1 MIMHERRR
9 PDDAGL
15 WERGMSVTSRR
26 MKIIGVIC
34 GIICVGTASTLCLKA
49 YMDASLASNGYDAA
63 RYQDNPV
70 VIVENPTEAPPGPGG
85 AREGVFPEKD
95 GAQDDDDGDGP
106 IQTIDEAMAGMAK
119 LLAEYPIREQAKARE
134 EAEGTSVTKEPD
146 EQKAVLAS
154 EDSEEELLAR
164 LLSEREGYMEYLGD
178 IELQVKRI
186 YSNMEG
192 TSIKEK
198 QEAQDYAYR
207 IWDDELNRI
216 YPPLKR
222 SLPEDEGE
230 ALKQEELQWIKD
242 RDAKAQRDSASASS
256 ESSRLLSYT
265 RSLTDTTRERTY
277 VLVEW
282 YFEENGSE

>member
-1 MIMHERRR
+1 M
-9 PDDAGL
+9 A
-15 WERGMSVTSRR
+15 SRR

-49 YMDASLASNGYDAA
+49 YMDASLASNSYDTVA

-70 VIVENPTEAPPGPGG
+70 VIVESLTEAAPGSG
-85 AREGVFPEKD
+85 AGQEAVLSEQD
-95 GAQDDDDGDGP
+95 EAQDDDDGDGP
-106 IQTIDEAMAGMAK
+106 LQNMDEAMAGMAK
-119 LLAEYPIREQAKARE
+119 LLAEYPIRERAKAQT
-134 EAEGTSVTKEPD
+134 EAEGTSVTKETD
-146 EQKAVLAS
+146 EQKPVLAT
-154 EDSEEELLAR
+154 EDGEEELLVR
-164 LLSEREGYMEYLGD
+164 LLSERERYMEYLGD
-178 IELQVKRI
+178 IELQVSRI
-186 YSNMEG
+186 YGNMEG

-282 YFEENGSE
+282 YFDENGSE

>member
-1 MIMHERRR
+1 M
-9 PDDAGL
+9 
-15 WERGMSVTSRR
+15 TSRR

-49 YMDASLASNGYDAA
+49 YMDASLASNSYDTA

-70 VIVENPTEAPPGPGG
+70 VIVETPTEAQPGPVAGQ
-85 AREGVFPEKD
+85 EGVFSEKD
-95 GAQDDDDGDGP
+95 EVQDDEDGP
-106 IQTIDEAMAGMAK
+106 LQSVDEAMAGMAK
-119 LLAEYPIREQAKARE
+119 LLAEYPIRERE
-134 EAEGTSVTKEPD
+134 EPQAEAEETAVTKETD
-146 EQKAVLAS
+146 EQKAVLAA
-154 EDSEEELLAR
+154 EDGEEELLAR
-164 LLSEREGYMEYLGD
+164 LLTGREGYMEYLGD
-178 IELQVKRI
+178 IELQVNRI

-192 TSIKEK
+192 TPIKEK

-242 RDAKAQRDSASASS
+242 RDAKAQRDSASAVS

-282 YFEENGSE
+282 YFEKNGSE

>member
-1 MIMHERRR
+1 MT
-9 PDDAGL
+9 P
-15 WERGMSVTSRR
+15 RR

-49 YMDASLASNGYDAA
+49 YMDASLASNSYDAV

-70 VIVENPTEAPPGPGG
+70 VIVENPTETLPGM
-85 AREGVFPEKD
+85 
-95 GAQDDDDGDGP
+95 
-106 IQTIDEAMAGMAK
+106 DEAMAGMSK
-119 LLAEYPIREQAKARE
+119 LLAEYPIRERAKAQA
-134 EAEGTSVTKEPD
+134 EAEETSVTKETD
-146 EQKAVLAS
+146 EQKAVLAA
-154 EDSEEELLAR
+154 EDAEEEMLAL
-164 LLSEREGYMEYLGD
+164 LLSERERYMEYLGD
-178 IELQVKRI
+178 IELQVSRI
-186 YSNMEG
+186 YGNMEG
-192 TSIKEK
+192 TPIKEK

>member
-1 MIMHERRR
+1 
-9 PDDAGL
+9 
-15 WERGMSVTSRR
+15 MSVTPRR

-49 YMDASLASNGYDAA
+49 YMDASLASNSYDAV

-70 VIVENPTEAPPGPGG
+70 VIVENPTETLPGAGG
-85 AREGVFPEKD
+85 GPEGAFPEKD
-95 GAQDDDDGDGP
+95 ETQGDDDGDSPLPGM
-106 IQTIDEAMAGMAK
+106 DEAMAGMSK
-119 LLAEYPIREQAKARE
+119 LLAEYPIRERAKAQA
-134 EAEGTSVTKEPD
+134 EAEETSVTKETD
-146 EQKAVLAS
+146 EQKAVLAA
-154 EDSEEELLAR
+154 EDAEEEMLAQ
-164 LLSEREGYMEYLGD
+164 LLSERERYMEYLGD
-178 IELQVKRI
+178 IELQVSRI
-186 YSNMEG
+186 YGNMEG
-192 TSIKEK
+192 TPIKEK

>member
-1 MIMHERRR
+1 M
-9 PDDAGL
+9 
-15 WERGMSVTSRR
+15 TSRR

-49 YMDASLASNGYDAA
+49 YMDASLASNSYDTV

-70 VIVENPTEAPPGPGG
+70 VIVENPTEAPPGS
-85 AREGVFPEKD
+85 GVGQESAFPEKD
-95 GAQDDDDGDGP
+95 EAQDDDDGDGP
-106 IQTIDEAMAGMAK
+106 LRSMDEAMAGMAK
-119 LLAEYPIREQAKARE
+119 LLAEYPIRERTQA
-134 EAEGTSVTKEPD
+134 EAEGTSVTKETD
-146 EQKAVLAS
+146 EQKTVLAT
-154 EDSEEELLAR
+154 EGGEEEMLVR
-164 LLSEREGYMEYLGD
+164 LLSEREQYMEYLGD
-178 IELQVKRI
+178 IELQVNRI
-186 YSNMEG
+186 YGNMEG
-192 TSIKEK
+192 ASIKEK

-256 ESSRLLSYT
+256 EASRLLSYT

>member
-1 MIMHERRR
+1 M
-9 PDDAGL
+9 
-15 WERGMSVTSRR
+15 TSRR

-34 GIICVGTASTLCLKA
+34 GIICVGTASTLGLKA
-49 YMDASLASNGYDAA
+49 YMDASLASGGYDAV

-70 VIVENPTEAPPGPGG
+70 VIVETPTEAPPGADTGP
-85 AREGVFPEKD
+85 EGIFSEKD
-95 GAQDDDDGDGP
+95 EPREDDDGDGP
-106 IQTIDEAMAGMAK
+106 LQIMDEAVAGMAK
-119 LLAEYPIREQAKARE
+119 VLEEYPIREWAIAQAEKE
-134 EAEGTSVTKEPD
+134 ETAVTKETD
-146 EQKAVLAS
+146 EQKAVLAA
-154 EDSEEELLAR
+154 EDAEEELLAM
-164 LLSEREGYMEYLGD
+164 LLSERERYMEYLGD
-178 IELQVKRI
+178 IELQVNRI
-186 YSNMEG
+186 YGNMEG

-242 RDAKAQRDSASASS
+242 RDAKAQRDSALASS

-277 VLVEW
+277 ILVEW
-282 YFEENGSE
+282 YFAENGSGED

>member
-1 MIMHERRR
+1 M
-9 PDDAGL
+9 
-15 WERGMSVTSRR
+15 TSRG

-49 YMDASLASNGYDAA
+49 YMDASLASSSYDTV

-70 VIVENPTEAPPGPGG
+70 AIVENPTEAAPGSGVG
-85 AREGVFPEKD
+85 QEGVVPEKEE
-95 GAQDDDDGDGP
+95 APDDDDGDDP
-106 IQTIDEAMAGMAK
+106 LKNMDEAMAGMAR
-119 LLAEYPIREQAKARE
+119 LLAEYPIREQAKAQA
-134 EAEGTSVTKEPD
+134 EAEGTSVTKETD

-154 EDSEEELLAR
+154 EDGEEELLAR
-164 LLSEREGYMEYLGD
+164 LLSKRETYMEYLGD
-178 IELQVKRI
+178 IELQVNRI

-192 TSIKEK
+192 TPIKEK

-242 RDAKAQRDSASASS
+242 RDAKAQRDSASAAS

>member
-1 MIMHERRR
+1 M
-9 PDDAGL
+9 
-15 WERGMSVTSRR
+15 TSRR

-49 YMDASLASNGYDAA
+49 YMDASLASNSYDTV

-70 VIVENPTEAPPGPGG
+70 VIVENPTEAPPGAGG
-85 AREGVFPEKD
+85 GQEGMFPEKD
-95 GAQDDDDGDGP
+95 EAQGDDDGDSPLPGM
-106 IQTIDEAMAGMAK
+106 DEAMAGMAK
-119 LLAEYPIREQAKARE
+119 LLAEYPIRERAKAQA
-134 EAEGTSVTKEPD
+134 EAEETSVTKETD
-146 EQKAVLAS
+146 EQKSVLAA
-154 EDSEEELLAR
+154 EDAEEEMLAF
-164 LLSEREGYMEYLGD
+164 LLSERGHYMEYLGD
-178 IELQVKRI
+178 IELQVSRI
-186 YSNMEG
+186 YGNMEG

-242 RDAKAQRDSASASS
+242 RDAKAQRDSASAGS